1 MPSNDDLPPAYVGN
15 DDATFATAFAW
26 NVNGLARLLWRWFA
40 IDALLRLVWLVRPD
54 PFGQPLVGKV
64 DWYYFHALGLD
75 LQQGLALALP
85 SLLLLTLAAWWNP
98 QDANAHWTWPARIL
112 VWLSV
117 LMTVASLVD
126 AEHMRFSGAH
136 FSLAMTKLYGNGA
149 SLHELPRLL
158 GSDAGGPYLGAVLLL
173 LGVGGLVW
181 WQDRVLPGFTGKL
194 PKAALGYGLAALLG
208 WLWTSAIWPGDAR
221 EWKLLPPLT
230 VLRQELG
237 HARRAP
243 QPPEVAERAAYAAQ
257 DRWRR
262 AHPQNPSVFAVPD
275 HPLVHL
281 TPRAACN
288 ALSAGKIAALPGV
301 DCSADGDGD
310 GFKLAD
316 DCDDRRADLHPG
328 AEDLPS
334 DGVDQDCSGI
344 DEKPWNVLVI
354 AMESHRSLGVGHVT
368 GGPTWSPR
376 LDELAARGYAQRRT
390 LANGLPTIASFM
402 ALHTSTLPCAWC
414 TVATDFTAAR
424 LPSLPDTLRQ
434 YGYYTRFFS
443 AADPA
448 WDNQRAWLR
457 HWYDDIDYDR
467 SREEDAELFAH
478 MGRWLRQDLQKTAGG
493 KPFFVFAMTRTNHF
507 PFPRVA
513 GVPNNGGDSWPER
526 MRDTMGYADA
536 EMGKLLDQL
545 AKEAWFKR
553 TLVIVTGDHG
563 FPLGEH
569 GAMQLYQTIH
579 VEATGV
585 PLVFAGDHPR
595 LRPLRGKVDDRP
607 SSHIDLAP
615 TVLDLLGI
623 DDSGAWM
630 GRSLLTAGEADTLTV
645 KDGNWSIERGYRRL
659 IIDGKAPDQPASW
672 RAFHRGIDPKELQP
686 LKPEAGDKALAA
698 ELTDAARWLFDVY
711 SANQVLPP
719 WWGK

>member
-1 MPSNDDLPPAYVGN
+1 MRRTDESPPAAR
-15 DDATFATAFAW
+15 DAREANFAEVFAW
-26 NVNGLARLLWRWFA
+26 NVNGLASLLWRWFA
-40 IDALLRLVWLVRPD
+40 VDALLRLIWLVRPD

-75 LQQGLALALP
+75 LVQGLWFAVP
-85 SLLLLTLAAWWNP
+85 SLLLLALAALWDLD
-98 QDANAHWTWPARIL
+98 DANAHWNWPARL
-112 VWLSV
+112 LGWLTV
-117 LMTVASLVD
+117 LATVASVVD

-136 FSLAMTKLYGNGA
+136 FSLAMAKIYGNAA

-158 GSDAGGPYLGAVLLL
+158 GADAGGPYLGAALLVVA
-173 LGVGGLVW
+173 VGGLVW
-181 WQDRVLPGFTGKL
+181 WQDQVLPGFRGRR
-194 PKAALGYGLAALLG
+194 PRAALAYVAAALLG
-208 WLWTSAIWPGDAR
+208 WLWTSVVWPGDAR

-237 HARRAP
+237 HARRAA
-243 QPPEVAERAAYAAQ
+243 QPPEVAERAALAAQ
-257 DRWRR
+257 SRWRR
-262 AHPQNPSVFAVPD
+262 AQPDDPSVFALAD
-275 HPLVHL
+275 YPLLHL

-301 DCSADGDGD
+301 DCGADADGDG
-310 GFKLAD
+310 FRVAE

-328 AEDLPS
+328 ARDLPS

-354 AMESHRSLGVGHVT
+354 ALESHRSLGVGHVS
-368 GGPTWSPR
+368 GEPTWSPQ
-376 LDELAARGYAQRRT
+376 LDLLAARGYAQRRA

-414 TVATDFTAAR
+414 TVATDFAATR
-424 LPSLPDTLRQ
+424 LPSLPLTLRRH
-434 YGYYTRFFS
+434 GYYTRFFS

-478 MGRWLRQDLQKTAGG
+478 MGRWLRQELRQAAGDR
-493 KPFFVFAMTRTNHF
+493 PFFVFAMTRTNHF
-507 PFPRVA
+507 PFPRVE
-513 GVPNNGGDSWPER
+513 GVKNGGGDSWRDR

-536 EMGKLLDQL
+536 EMGKLLADL

-553 TLVIVTGDHG
+553 TLVVVTGDHG
-563 FPLGEH
+563 YPLGEH

-595 LRPLRGKVDDRP
+595 LAPLRGKVSDAT

-615 TVLDLLGI
+615 TLLDLLGI
-623 DDSGAWM
+623 DGSGAWM
-630 GRSLLTAGEADTLTV
+630 GRSLLSAGDADSVTI
-645 KDGNWSIERGYRRL
+645 KDGHWSIERGYRRL
-659 IIDGKAPDQPASW
+659 FVEGPKADQPSTW
-672 RAFHRGIDPKELQP
+672 KAFHRGLDPKELQP
-686 LKPEAGDKALAA
+686 LPPAAGDAALAA
-698 ELTDAARWLFDVY
+698 ELSDAARWLFDVY
-711 SANQVLPP
+711 GANQVLPP
-719 WWGK
+719 WWDR